1 MRGKGSESFNE
12 NNSTLL
18 DISGTFGAD
27 SHSFRFTNN
36 EEKGEGMMKLKL
48 FREVIFRMSDKLA
61 HKRTLQAIF
70 NTLVDIDTLAQ
81 RAVLSHDLALQE
93 ALNVAQ
99 LPGQASLN
107 LLDES
112 TLRNTANT
120 APSTPIDNLV

>member
-1 MRGKGSESFNE
+1 
-12 NNSTLL
+12 
-18 DISGTFGAD
+18 
-27 SHSFRFTNN
+27 
-36 EEKGEGMMKLKL
+36 MMKLKL